1 MTSASASTK
10 LKDIA
15 DLFGCSVATVSNAIN
30 GRGRMSEQKRQQIL
44 AKCAELGFSP
54 NSAGRSLRLQKTE
67 AVGVIYAPSFS
78 ELFGNVF
85 YARIMEGLT
94 ETFGKA
100 GIDLIL
106 GNRMDPDGVPSI
118 ARQGKV
124 DALVVLAGVFT
135 AEAYKRLRHCPVPIC
150 LVDGHHGA
158 LEADTL
164 TSDGFGGGRQVAEL
178 FASKGHREIRVIAYR
193 SPLYNIEQR
202 IAGFLVG
209 LRTAGLE
216 AREDEVVIRVDDNSQ
231 AAEEMKRQL
240 ASERPPTAAFV
251 INDTFAVDLI
261 NALTEAGFRVP
272 EDLSV
277 VGFDDDPIAANCQP
291 PLTSVGLGKR
301 DFGAESARMV
311 LHRLAHPDAPPIHQV
326 QPTRL
331 VVRNSVVAR

>member
-1 MTSASASTK
+1 MAAANGSTK

-15 DLFGCSVATVSNAIN
+15 DLVGCSVATVSNAIN
-30 GRGRMSEQKRQQIL
+30 GRGRMSEDVRRQIL
-44 AKCAELGFSP
+44 DKCAELNFVP
-54 NSAGRSLRLQKTE
+54 NSAGRSLRLQRTD
-67 AVGVIYAPSFS
+67 AVGVIYAPSFA

-94 ETFGKA
+94 DTFGKA
-100 GIDLIL
+100 GVDLIL
-106 GNRMDPDGVPSI
+106 GNRMDPDGLPSI

-124 DALVVLAGVFT
+124 DALVVMAGVFSE
-135 AEAYKRLRHCPVPIC
+135 EAYKGLRNCPVPLC

-178 FASKGHREIRVIAYR
+178 FVAEGHREIRMLAYR

-202 IAGFLVG
+202 IAGFLFG
-209 LRTAGLE
+209 LRSAGLE
-216 AREDEVVIRVDDNSQ
+216 ARENEVVIRVDDNPQ
-231 AAEEMKRQL
+231 GAEEMKRQL
-240 ASERPPTAAFV
+240 AGDRPPTAAFV
-251 INDTFAVDLI
+251 VNDTFAVDLVA
-261 NALTEAGFRVP
+261 ALTEAGFRVP
-272 EDLSV
+272 QDLSV
-277 VGFDDDPIAANCQP
+277 VGFDDDPIAARCEP

-311 LHRLAHPDAPPIHQV
+311 LHRLAHPEAPPIHQV

-331 VVRNSVVAR
+331 VVRSSVAKR